1 MGQIQPT
8 ENLRQTL
15 RGATASAH
23 DLLDGTMREAA
34 GWTTRDDYTRFL
46 SLQYAARLP
55 VEAWLEANAPN
66 DLRPP
71 AQSALIAKD
80 LGELDEDLPE
90 TAAQFAI
97 PTQPNA
103 SESSDHA
110 RALGAAWVLA
120 GSSLGNRSILG
131 EVRRTAQDNGAADWP
146 TTFLG
151 DPSMLE
157 FWKGLRKQIEVGAET
172 ETVELAS
179 QAADADFQHFID
191 HAQSA

>member
-15 RGATASAH
+15 RGAPASAH

-103 SESSDHA
+103 SESSDRA

-131 EVRRTAQDNGAADWP
+131 EVRRTAQDNGATDWP
-146 TTFLG
+146 TAFLG
-151 DPSMLE
+151 DPGMLE

-179 QAADADFQHFID
+179 QAADAVFQHFID